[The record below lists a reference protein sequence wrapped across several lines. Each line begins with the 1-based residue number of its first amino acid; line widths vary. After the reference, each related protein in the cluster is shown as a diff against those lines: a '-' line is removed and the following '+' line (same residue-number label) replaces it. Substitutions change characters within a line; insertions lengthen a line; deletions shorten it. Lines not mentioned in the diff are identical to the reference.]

1 MHKVNGM
8 TLLMVAPFIHR
19 ILAAYRLDPAVRREV
34 ALELLA
40 ELVRAGAPTADTLRS
55 WSQISR
61 LLTRCA
67 AELASHDEE
76 RSAYFARL
84 ARNSRDLWEAAL
96 EEVSARPIRAS
107 RRAPRIIDA
116 VCTEVRS

>member
-1 MHKVNGM
+1 M
-8 TLLMVAPFIHR
+8 TLLLAAPLHR

-40 ELVRAGAPTADTLRS
+40 ELVRAGAPTADALRS

-76 RSAYFARL
+76 RAAYFARL
-84 ARNSRDLWEAAL
+84 ARNAYDLWEAAL
-96 EEVSARPIRAS
+96 EEVSAPLVRAS

-116 VCTEVRS
+116 TCTEVTS